1 MKGKIIMSRLSFI
14 FLAAALLLTAGC
26 KRSETSSES
35 KTETEAETKAAA
47 KSETKKLSNGAVL
60 PLTTAQFKAS
70 VMDYEANPSEW
81 KYLGDKPAVI
91 DFYAT
96 WCGPCRSMSPIIEE
110 AAKRYAGDVVFY
122 KVDID
127 EETELAQLFGIQSI
141 PFFLFIPVQ
150 GTPSAQTGAID
161 AKGFDNMVREILK
174 P

>member
-47 KSETKKLSNGAVL
+47 KSETKKLSGGAVL

-96 WCGPCRSMSPIIEE
+96 WCGPCRSMSPS
-110 AAKRYAGDVVFY
+110 KRR
-122 KVDID
+122 
-127 EETELAQLFGIQSI
+127 QSVMPATWCSI
-141 PFFLFIPVQ
+141 RSISTKRRSWRSSSAYRASRFF
-150 GTPSAQTGAID
+150 
-161 AKGFDNMVREILK
+161 
-174 P
+174 